1 MNYRAKLAAA
11 VNDYQLGLKIA
22 ASPLWDAV
30 RSEYGVYGPAV
41 GGVFDTRTPTAFE
54 ALKNLFNDGNLG
66 NAARE
71 HVGDIANRH
80 PNLLKVLGAGAGV
93 GAVGGAVGGGIAHAI
108 KQHKRN
114 QLLKRVGMGAG
125 GAALLGGGGLLA
137 HHLMSDDE

>member
-11 VNDYQLGLKIA
+11 ANDYQLGLKIA

-41 GGVFDTRTPTAFE
+41 GGVSDARTPTVFE
-54 ALKNLFNDGNLG
+54 ALKSLHNEGNLG
-66 NAARE
+66 AAARE
-71 HVGDIANRH
+71 HLQDVKNRH
-80 PNLLKVLGAGAGV
+80 PNLMRGLGVGAGL
-93 GAVGGAVGGGIAHAI
+93 GAVGGAVGGGIAHAL

-114 QLLKRVGMGAG
+114 QMLKRIGMGAG